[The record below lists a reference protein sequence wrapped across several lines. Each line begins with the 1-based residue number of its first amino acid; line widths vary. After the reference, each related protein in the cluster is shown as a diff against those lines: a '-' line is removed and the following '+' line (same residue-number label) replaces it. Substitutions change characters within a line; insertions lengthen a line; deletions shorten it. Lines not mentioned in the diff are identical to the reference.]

1 MRCHPNTH
9 SYSYTDA
16 DGYTYSYAN
25 LYSYYDADCNANS
38 NSDSDP
44 YTHAYANIN
53 RYSQT
58 YPFTK
63 IQSVAKASS
72 HPRATAVDLV
82 GRRRCSSQAFGHR
95 RDRRRI
101 RG

>member
-1 MRCHPNTH
+1 MRFKPYAHTYTYDHAYADCDANT
-9 SYSYTDA
+9 YTDTES
-16 DGYTYSYAN
+16 DSYA
-25 LYSYYDADCNANS
+25 Y
-38 NSDSDP
+38 SDSDP
-44 YTHAYANIN
+44 YTHAYANVD

-63 IQSVAKASS
+63 IQSVAKGSS
-72 HPRATAVDLV
+72 HPRATAVDLA